1 MQKDLIFDL
10 GMHDG
15 SDTDFY
21 LRKGFRVVA
30 VEADTE
36 LIKAAKLRFANAISE
51 KRLTL
56 VNKAVAEACGTVK
69 FYRSKNTLWST
80 VSARNSALSARKG
93 APTVELEVEATTST
107 ELLREFG
114 VPYYL
119 KIDIEG
125 LDLTALAGLASIDE
139 RPRFV
144 SIESARRD
152 LQDIRA
158 ELEAFV
164 AVGYDRF
171 KVVAQ
176 HKVHLQ
182 KEPNPP
188 REGIAGG
195 IPVPESS
202 GLFGEDLPGRWLTQ
216 QEAVDAYRRP
226 LLNHYLTGNSSLIKN
241 RWLRAALKR
250 LGFRAG
256 WYDTHGKFADRSRAQ
271 ARV

>member
-1 MQKDLIFDL
+1 MQQDLIFDL

-30 VEADTE
+30 VEANAE
-36 LIKAAKLRFANAISE
+36 LIEAAKLRFADAISE
-51 KRLTL
+51 KRLAL
-56 VNKAVAEACGTVK
+56 VNKAVADACGVVK
-69 FYRSKNTLWST
+69 FYRSTNTLWST
-80 VSARNSALSARKG
+80 VNERNSALSARKG
-93 APTVELEVEATTST
+93 AWTIETEVEATTSS

-114 VPYYL
+114 VPYYM

-125 LDLTALAGLASIDE
+125 MDLVALAGLAEIRE
-139 RPRFV
+139 RPRFI

-152 LQDIRA
+152 LQDVRA
-158 ELEAFV
+158 ELEAFG
-164 AVGYDRF
+164 ALGYDRF

-182 KEPNPP
+182 KEPVPA
-188 REGIAGG
+188 REGMAAGT
-195 IPVPESS
+195 PVRESS

-216 QEAVDAYRRP
+216 EEAVDAYRRP
-226 LLNHYLTGNSSLIKN
+226 LLNHYLTGSSALIKN

-250 LGFRAG
+250 AGFRAG
-256 WYDTHGKFADRSRAQ
+256 WYDTHGKLADRSL
-271 ARV
+271 V